1 MLLKI
6 HVALIFLNFDLQR
19 GMESYLGVINELFR
33 SVRYAVLRRVL
44 IKKAGVLVH
53 SICPSFTR

>member
-6 HVALIFLNFDLQR
+6 HVALIFSNFDLQR

-44 IKKAGVLVH
+44 IKKSRRFGAFNL
-53 SICPSFTR
+53 SFI